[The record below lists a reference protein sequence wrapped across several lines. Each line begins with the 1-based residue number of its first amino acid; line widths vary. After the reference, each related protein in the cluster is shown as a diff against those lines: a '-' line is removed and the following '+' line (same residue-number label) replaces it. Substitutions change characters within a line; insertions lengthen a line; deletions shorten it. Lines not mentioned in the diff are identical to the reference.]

1 MSNVFTDTFAWL
13 ADPKHWAGSTGIPV
27 RLAEHLQYTG
37 LVMLIAT
44 AIAVPIGLYVGHT
57 GRGRVAVVA
66 LAGALRALPTLG
78 LLTLFV
84 LLAGIGLMPPVW
96 ALVILT
102 VPPLLAGT
110 YAGISSVDRDV
121 VDAARAMGM
130 TELQVLFRA
139 EFPNALPVM
148 FGGFRTGVLQVIAT
162 VSVVA
167 YINLGGLGRYL
178 FDGLVLSDF
187 PQMLGGSLLIAV
199 LAIAVDLVLVLF
211 QRLFLSRGAARKPDR
226 SHPAAAHLTD
236 PATAEAVVQG
246 GTS

>member
-1 MSNVFTDTFAWL
+1 MSNVFVDTYDWL
-13 ADPKHWAGSTGIPV
+13 ADPTHWTGSAGIPTRMV
-27 RLAEHLQYTG
+27 EHLQYTG
-37 LVMLIAT
+37 LVMLIAVV
-44 AIAVPIGLYVGHT
+44 IAVPIGLYVGHT
-57 GRGRVAVVA
+57 GRGRVAVVSI
-66 LAGALRALPTLG
+66 AGALRALPTLG

-110 YAGISSVDRDV
+110 YAGISSVDRNV

-139 EFPNALPVM
+139 ELPNALTVM

-167 YINLGGLGRYL
+167 YINLGGLGRYV

-199 LAIAVDLVLVLF
+199 LAIAVDLVLSLI
-211 QRLFLSRGAARKPDR
+211 QRLFLTPGAANQNLR
-226 SHPAAAHLTD
+226 SQQAAGDLTD
-236 PATAEAVVQG
+236 SLAADPVIPG
-246 GTS
+246 GKS

>member
-1 MSNVFTDTFAWL
+1 MSNVFADTLAWL
-13 ADPKHWAGSTGIPV
+13 ADPLQWVGSTGIPA
-27 RLAEHLQYTG
+27 RLGEHLQYTA

-44 AIAVPIGLYVGHT
+44 AIAVPAGLYVGHT
-57 GRGRVAVVA
+57 GRGKVAIVAV
-66 LAGALRALPTLG
+66 AGALRALPTLG

-110 YAGISSVDRDV
+110 YAGISSVDRNV
-121 VDAARAMGM
+121 VDAARAIGM

-139 EFPNALPVM
+139 ELPNALTVI
-148 FGGFRTGVLQVIAT
+148 FGGFRTGVLQVVAT

-167 YINLGGLGRYL
+167 YINLGGFGRYL
-178 FDGLVLSDF
+178 FDGLVLNDF

-199 LAIAVDLVLVLF
+199 LAIGVDLALALF
-211 QRLFLSRGAARKPDR
+211 QRLFLTPGPSKQSHRGQQAAVDR
-226 SHPAAAHLTD
+226 ID
-236 PATAEAVVQG
+236 PVLAGTVAQG
-246 GTS
+246 GKR

>member
-1 MSNVFTDTFAWL
+1 
-13 ADPKHWAGSTGIPV
+13 
-27 RLAEHLQYTG
+27 
-37 LVMLIAT
+37 
-44 AIAVPIGLYVGHT
+44 
-57 GRGRVAVVA
+57 
-66 LAGALRALPTLG
+66 LRALPTLG

-110 YAGISSVDRDV
+110 YAGISSVDRNV

-139 EFPNALPVM
+139 ELPNALTVM

-199 LAIAVDLVLVLF
+199 LAIAVDLVLSVV
-211 QRLFLSRGAARKPDR
+211 QRMFLTPGPSKQSHRGQQAAVDR
-226 SHPAAAHLTD
+226 TD
-236 PATAEAVVQG
+236 PVPAEAVAQG
-246 GTS
+246 GKS

>member
-1 MSNVFTDTFAWL
+1 MSNVWTDTFAWL
-13 ADPKHWAGSTGIPV
+13 ADPAHWSGEAGIPV

-37 LVMLIAT
+37 LVMLIAS
-44 AIAVPIGLYVGHT
+44 AIAIPVGLLVGHT
-57 GRGRVAVVA
+57 GRGRVVIVA
-66 LAGALRALPTLG
+66 IAGALRALPTLG

-84 LLAGIGLMPPVW
+84 LLAGIGLMPPIW

-110 YAGISSVDRDV
+110 YAGIASVDRNV

-130 TELQVLFRA
+130 TELQILFRV
-139 EFPNALPVM
+139 EVPNGLQVM

-187 PQMLGGSLLIAV
+187 PQMFGGSLLIAA
-199 LAIAVDLVLVLF
+199 LAIAVDLLF
-211 QRLFLSRGAARKPDR
+211 GPLQRMLTPKGLTARPNG
-226 SHPAAAHLTD
+226 SQPAIADVTD
-236 PATAEAVVQG
+236 PAKAGTVVQG